1 MFCSKCGT
9 EVKNGALFC
18 QNCGAN
24 QNINLKNSSSP
35 SEILPST
42 KTSSVSIGSVSKTTT
57 KTAFFSK
64 KRVFK
69 PHQHA
74 YIHPPKDKIPL
85 AETPHNG
92 SVGLAEAIKL
102 FFVNYI
108 NFSTRASKSE
118 YWWALL
124 FQVLAGV
131 TVGLTMLIPFIGIII
146 GGIMILSLI
155 IPSLSVT
162 VRRLHDIGKPGVWCF
177 LSLVPFVG
185 IIVPVLCSRDSDGDN
200 QWGRAPTGVG
210 SYGNATSSSVS
221 IATAQRVMSDN
232 DIFVI
237 VQNHEPFDLDS
248 PKAKKYLDGA
258 LSKILP
264 AYTGAENL
272 ADIMEQ
278 SDPEEISYNLAV
290 TDTDSLVVIVKALGY
305 YIGEGIDENILG
317 ALQREVVSVLK
328 TRF

>member
-1 MFCSKCGT
+1 M
-9 EVKNGALFC
+9 
-18 QNCGAN
+18 
-24 QNINLKNSSSP
+24 
-35 SEILPST
+35 
-42 KTSSVSIGSVSKTTT
+42 
-57 KTAFFSK
+57 
-64 KRVFK
+64 
-69 PHQHA
+69 
-74 YIHPPKDKIPL
+74 
-85 AETPHNG
+85 PHNG

-102 FFVNYI
+102 FFANYI

-185 IIVPVLCSRDSDGDN
+185 IIVPILCSRDSDGDN

-264 AYTGAENL
+264 AYTGTENL

-278 SDPEEISYNLAV
+278 SDPEKISYNLAV

-317 ALQREVVSVLK
+317 ALQREAVSVLK

>member
-1 MFCSKCGT
+1 
-9 EVKNGALFC
+9 
-18 QNCGAN
+18 
-24 QNINLKNSSSP
+24 
-35 SEILPST
+35 
-42 KTSSVSIGSVSKTTT
+42 
-57 KTAFFSK
+57 
-64 KRVFK
+64 
-69 PHQHA
+69 
-74 YIHPPKDKIPL
+74 
-85 AETPHNG
+85 
-92 SVGLAEAIKL
+92 
-102 FFVNYI
+102 
-108 NFSTRASKSE
+108 
-118 YWWALL
+118 
-124 FQVLAGV
+124 
-131 TVGLTMLIPFIGIII
+131 MLIPFIGIII

-185 IIVPVLCSRDSDGDN
+185 IIVPILCSRDSDGDN

-248 PKAKKYLDGA
+248 PKAKRYLDGA

-272 ADIMEQ
+272 AEIMEL

>member
-1 MFCSKCGT
+1 MP
-9 EVKNGALFC
+9 
-18 QNCGAN
+18 
-24 QNINLKNSSSP
+24 I
-35 SEILPST
+35 
-42 KTSSVSIGSVSKTTT
+42 
-57 KTAFFSK
+57 
-64 KRVFK
+64 
-69 PHQHA
+69 
-74 YIHPPKDKIPL
+74 
-85 AETPHNG
+85 
-92 SVGLAEAIKL
+92 
-102 FFVNYI
+102 
-108 NFSTRASKSE
+108 
-118 YWWALL
+118 
-124 FQVLAGV
+124 
-131 TVGLTMLIPFIGIII
+131 
-146 GGIMILSLI
+146 
-155 IPSLSVT
+155 
-162 VRRLHDIGKPGVWCF
+162 
-177 LSLVPFVG
+177 
-185 IIVPVLCSRDSDGDN
+185 LCSRDSDGDN

-221 IATAQRVMSDN
+221 IATAPRVMSDN

-264 AYTGAENL
+264 AYTGTENL

>member
-24 QNINLKNSSSP
+24 QNVNVKNP
-35 SEILPST
+35 SAPVETSPST
-42 KTSSVSIGSVSKTTT
+42 KPSFSANGFVSKPSA
-57 KTAFFSK
+57 KTAFFPK
-64 KRVFK
+64 KRVYK

-102 FFVNYI
+102 FFANYI

-155 IPSLSVT
+155 IPCLSVT
-162 VRRLHDIGKPGVWCF
+162 VRRLHDIVKPGVWFF
-177 LSLVPFVG
+177 LSLVPFVV
-185 IIVPVLCSRDSDGDN
+185 IIV
-200 QWGRAPTGVG
+200 
-210 SYGNATSSSVS
+210 
-221 IATAQRVMSDN
+221 
-232 DIFVI
+232 
-237 VQNHEPFDLDS
+237 
-248 PKAKKYLDGA
+248 
-258 LSKILP
+258 
-264 AYTGAENL
+264 
-272 ADIMEQ
+272 
-278 SDPEEISYNLAV
+278 
-290 TDTDSLVVIVKALGY
+290 
-305 YIGEGIDENILG
+305 
-317 ALQREVVSVLK
+317 
-328 TRF
+328 